1 MCREPMAML
10 FKRPMAILEAWSDL
24 PFQGHQVG
32 HGSSAVC
39 MRADRRP
46 CAYSDDP
53 SFKAAPSGTPQRSII
68 RGRKQIEPSQTCL
81 HPWEYNHE
89 QDDQRG

>member
-32 HGSSAVC
+32 HGLSAVS
-39 MRADRRP
+39 MRADRHP
-46 CAYSDDP
+46 FAYSDDP
-53 SFKAAPSGTPQRSII
+53 YLKRRFRDTAAEHHQRAQTN
-68 RGRKQIEPSQTCL
+68 RTSQTCL